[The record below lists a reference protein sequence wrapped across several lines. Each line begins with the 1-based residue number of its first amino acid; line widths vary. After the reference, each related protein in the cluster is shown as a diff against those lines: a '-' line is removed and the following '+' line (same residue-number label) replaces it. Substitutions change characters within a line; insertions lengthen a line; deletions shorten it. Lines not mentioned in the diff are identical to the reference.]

1 MKYSFEWR
9 KWCTFSS
16 LSWPSWYSMSILW
29 ADWTATPLHWVQI
42 VGWRKIEQNR
52 ILYLQTYFDCW
63 CNWRVLSSCYL
74 LGPLAHPG
82 PGIWPFPSPQQI
94 LSPRDGLLQVQIRPS
109 LKSLENCPWV
119 PWHKES
125 HSVKRISATL
135 IDWKLIQGQG
145 IWMSSGRNI
154 LNVILKK
161 YTQTGLVKCPE
172 TSIHLLCHSWLLEDK
187 HILLRSVLTPSS

>member
-1 MKYSFEWR
+1 MMHLQFLIVTKLIFNEYFMSRLNSYSLA
-9 KWCTFSS
+9 
-16 LSWPSWYSMSILW
+16 LSANCWLAENW
-29 ADWTATPLHWVQI
+29 AEPNI
-42 VGWRKIEQNR
+42 VFANI
-52 ILYLQTYFDCW
+52 FW
-63 CNWRVLSSCYL
+63 CNWRVLSSCSL

-82 PGIWPFPSPQQI
+82 PGIWPVPSPQQI

-161 YTQTGLVKCPE
+161 YVHSDRVREMPGDIDTSFMSFLALRGQTLPAAKCFNP
-172 TSIHLLCHSWLLEDK
+172 
-187 HILLRSVLTPSS
+187 